1 VSRQAGSWVL
11 DPTANNG
18 DTTGG
23 VVIKEILRQKYRRYW
38 QLYAFLLLPVA
49 YIIVFSYIPMLGVQ
63 IAFRK
68 FSYTGGIWGSPWAGL
83 ANFRKFFNSYMFTRV
98 IVNTLRISLYDI
110 VAGFPFPII
119 FALCL
124 NTIENRRFKKFLQTI
139 TYMPHFISVVVVV
152 GILMQIF
159 HPLNGLYG
167 IIVKAV
173 TGNQAVDLFGKSEAF
188 SHLYVWSGIWQSFG
202 WNSIIYVAA
211 LSSVPEELYEAARI
225 DGAGRFKIVLNVDL
239 PSLAPT
245 ITILLIL
252 RLGSVMSLG
261 FEKAWL
267 MQNNLN
273 LQASELISTFVYKQ
287 GLAAGGPTDFSYASA
302 IGFFNS
308 LVNLA
313 LIIIVN
319 KIAKKL
325 SETSLW

>member
-1 VSRQAGSWVL
+1 MA
-11 DPTANNG
+11 
-18 DTTGG
+18 
-23 VVIKEILRQKYRRYW
+23 KESMAWKIQNTYKRYW
-38 QLYAFLLLPVA
+38 QLYVFLILPVV
-49 YIIVFSYIPMLGVQ
+49 YIIIFSYIPMMGVQ

-68 FSYTGGIWGSPWAGL
+68 FSYMGGIWGSPWVGL
-83 ANFRKFFNSYMFTRV
+83 TNFRKFFNSYMFTRV
-98 IVNTLRISLYDI
+98 IGNTLRISLYDI
-110 VAGFPFPII
+110 FAGFPFPII

-124 NTIENRRFKKFLQTI
+124 NTIEHQRFKKFLQTI
-139 TYMPHFISVVVVV
+139 TYMPHFISVVVIV

-167 IIVKAV
+167 IIVKAI
-173 TGNQAVDLFGKSEAF
+173 TGSQAVDLFGRPESF

-202 WNSIIYVAA
+202 WSSIIYVAT
-211 LSSVPEELYEAARI
+211 LTSVPEELYEAARI
-225 DGAGRFKIVLNVDL
+225 DGAGRFKMVLHVDL
-239 PSLAPT
+239 PALAPT

-252 RLGSVMSLG
+252 RLGSIMSLG

-287 GLAAGGPTDFSYASA
+287 GLAAGGPTDFSYAAA

-313 LIIIVN
+313 LILLVN
-319 KIAKKL
+319 KIANKL